1 MKILTIIPA
10 RKGSK
15 GVKGK
20 NKKFLSGKPLIEY
33 TFEFANELSEKYDV
47 FLSTDDEEIIRL
59 SEDLKIL
66 NNGLRPSHLSSDSAL
81 TIDVIKHE
89 ISILEKKGLIYDAV
103 LLLQPTCPL
112 RSFDDFKKIENL
124 FFANPR
130 KSVVSVKNVDGYHP
144 LRMKK
149 IEGDNLVN
157 YIDQGFEDMRPRQQ
171 LPDVYIRNGS
181 IYLTPINEIK
191 LNNSLV
197 TNPSTPFI
205 MSEKHSVNIDNEID
219 FLVAESLIS

>member
-20 NKKFLSGKPLIEY
+20 NKKILSGKPLIEY

-89 ISILEKKGLIYDAV
+89 ISILEKKD
-103 LLLQPTCPL
+103 
-112 RSFDDFKKIENL
+112 
-124 FFANPR
+124 
-130 KSVVSVKNVDGYHP
+130 
-144 LRMKK
+144 
-149 IEGDNLVN
+149 
-157 YIDQGFEDMRPRQQ
+157 
-171 LPDVYIRNGS
+171 
-181 IYLTPINEIK
+181 
-191 LNNSLV
+191 
-197 TNPSTPFI
+197 
-205 MSEKHSVNIDNEID
+205 
-219 FLVAESLIS
+219 

>member
-15 GVKGK
+15 GVRGK
-20 NKKFLSGKPLIEY
+20 NKKILCGKPLIEY

-59 SEDLKIL
+59 SEDFKIL
-66 NNGLRPSHLSSDSAL
+66 NNGLRPDDLASDSAL

-89 ISILEKKGLIYDAV
+89 ISILEKKGSIYDAV

-112 RSFDDFKKIENL
+112 RSFNDFKKIENL
-124 FFANPR
+124 FFANPK

-149 IEGDNLVN
+149 IEGNNLVN

-181 IYLTPINEIK
+181 IYLTPINEIMQ
-191 LNNSLV
+191 NNSLV
-197 TNPSTPFI
+197 TNPCTPFI
-205 MSEKHSVNIDNEID
+205 MSEKYSVNIDNEID
-219 FLVAESLIS
+219 FLVAKFLIS

>member
-1 MKILTIIPA
+1 
-10 RKGSK
+10 
-15 GVKGK
+15 
-20 NKKFLSGKPLIEY
+20 
-33 TFEFANELSEKYDV
+33 
-47 FLSTDDEEIIRL
+47 
-59 SEDLKIL
+59 
-66 NNGLRPSHLSSDSAL
+66 
-81 TIDVIKHE
+81 
-89 ISILEKKGLIYDAV
+89 
-103 LLLQPTCPL
+103 
-112 RSFDDFKKIENL
+112 
-124 FFANPR
+124 
-130 KSVVSVKNVDGYHP
+130 
-144 LRMKK
+144 MKK

>member
-20 NKKFLSGKPLIEY
+20 NKKILCGKPLIQY
-33 TFEFANELSEKYDV
+33 TFEFAKELSEKYDV

-59 SEDLKIL
+59 SEDFKIL
-66 NNGLRPSHLSSDSAL
+66 NNGLRPDDLASDSAL

-89 ISILEKKGLIYDAV
+89 ISILEKKGSIYDAV

-112 RSFDDFKKIENL
+112 RSFNDFKKIENL
-124 FFANPR
+124 FFANPK

-149 IEGDNLVN
+149 IEGNNLVN

-181 IYLTPINEIK
+181 IYLTPINEIMQ
-191 LNNSLV
+191 NNSLV
-197 TNPSTPFI
+197 TNPCTPFI
-205 MSEKHSVNIDNEID
+205 MSEKYSVNIDNEID
-219 FLVAESLIS
+219 FLVAKFLIS

>member
-1 MKILTIIPA
+1 MSFQ
-10 RKGSK
+10 RNMMS
-15 GVKGK
+15 
-20 NKKFLSGKPLIEY
+20 F
-33 TFEFANELSEKYDV
+33 
-47 FLSTDDEEIIRL
+47 STDDEEIIRL

-112 RSFDDFKKIENL
+112 RSLMISKNRESIFCKSKK
-124 FFANPR
+124 
-130 KSVVSVKNVDGYHP
+130 VSCKCKNVDGYHP

>member
-20 NKKFLSGKPLIEY
+20 NKKILSGKPLIEY